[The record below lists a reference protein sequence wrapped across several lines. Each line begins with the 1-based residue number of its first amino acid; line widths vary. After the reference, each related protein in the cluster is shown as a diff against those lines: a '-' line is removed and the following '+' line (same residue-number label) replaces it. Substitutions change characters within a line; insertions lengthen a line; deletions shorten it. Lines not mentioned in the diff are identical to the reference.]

1 MSNGLTV
8 LATHDYR
15 FESIGVLDDVHFN
28 TIEPE
33 PTAIFKP
40 SQLSTGLFVKG
51 DGHYDHL
58 EVRLGSQINFSAAGW
73 EFDAWSGN
81 VLIDGNAADNRIAGS
96 AGCNSIF
103 GRNGNDRLNG
113 GAADDTLYGGDG
125 DDVLKGGTGK
135 DNLSGGRGN
144 DVLTGG
150 RGDELFV
157 FDAALNGKTNVDH
170 IVDFSHG
177 QGDRILLS
185 SEIFTVIPLFL
196 PVDWFTNGNHADRP
210 FSQIIYD
217 RAEGKLFYDD
227 DGTGPHHKTLFAVL
241 DNHAALHAGDFLNP

>member
-58 EVRLGSQINFSAAGW
+58 EVRLGPQINFSAAGW

-96 AGCNSIF
+96 AGRDSIF
-103 GRNGNDRLNG
+103 GRNCNDRLNG

-125 DDVLKGGTGK
+125 DDVLKGGTGR
-135 DNLSGGRGN
+135 DNLS
-144 DVLTGG
+144 
-150 RGDELFV
+150 
-157 FDAALNGKTNVDH
+157 
-170 IVDFSHG
+170 
-177 QGDRILLS
+177 RIRLS

-196 PVDWFTNGNHADRP
+196 PVDWFTHGNHADRP
-210 FSQIIYD
+210 FSQIIYN
-217 RAEGKLFYDD
+217 RAEGKLSYDD

-241 DNHAALHAGDFLNP
+241 DNHAALHASDFLNP